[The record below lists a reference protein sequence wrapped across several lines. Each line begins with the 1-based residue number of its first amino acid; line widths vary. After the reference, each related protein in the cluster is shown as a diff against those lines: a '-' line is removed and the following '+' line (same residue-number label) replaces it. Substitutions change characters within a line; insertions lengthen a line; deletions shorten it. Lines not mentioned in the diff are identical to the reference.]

1 MSSKVYTLNKA
12 SLARRFCAWLLDI
25 ILMVTLAVGIMFL
38 TSLIVGY
45 DKSMNKLNDYYRT
58 HEVYVTDEKGNET
71 FCELNPNDDK
81 DPCNV
86 AWKHFGSDKNAVNQ
100 YQKVNQLSI
109 IILSVGLFFSIM
121 ILDFGMPLIFKN
133 GRTIGKRLMGVSLI
147 SINEVKVTNRQIFIR
162 ALMGEFL
169 VLAMIPTILIFLAM
183 ISNGGLIYTLFFM
196 IIEIA
201 NIGTIFI
208 TKSKQNLPDLIAKTI
223 PVDTASQI
231 ICSTPEE
238 LSKLKYKDN

>member
-1 MSSKVYTLNKA
+1 
-12 SLARRFCAWLLDI
+12 
-25 ILMVTLAVGIMFL
+25 
-38 TSLIVGY
+38 
-45 DKSMNKLNDYYRT
+45 
-58 HEVYVTDEKGNET
+58 
-71 FCELNPNDDK
+71 
-81 DPCNV
+81 
-86 AWKHFGSDKNAVNQ
+86 
-100 YQKVNQLSI
+100 
-109 IILSVGLFFSIM
+109 
-121 ILDFGMPLIFKN
+121 
-133 GRTIGKRLMGVSLI
+133 MGVSLI

-169 VLAMIPTILIFLAM
+169 VLAMIPTILIFMAM
-183 ISNGGLIYTLFFM
+183 ISNGGLLYTLFFM
-196 IIEIA
+196 IIEVA